1 MKKNILTGFT
11 LAVFTMAGCSS
22 DFLEITPTSSLTE
35 DSFFK
40 TLTDAEAIVTAAYN
54 PLRHAGLYNN
64 DYPKVTD
71 APTDDAI
78 IYNTQGL
85 SLDSWSFATNDNIID
100 NVWQTCYE
108 GIFRANIALQK
119 LPAMEIDEADKTRM
133 LGEAYFLRALYY
145 WHLTALFGE
154 VPMITEADPTD
165 ASKSVVPKSTVDEL
179 YALMVSDLEQAYNRL
194 PTQSEYSAA
203 NIGRASKGASEAL
216 LGKVYLY
223 AKNYPMAEK
232 HLENVILSGEYQ
244 LVSDFADLLV
254 EDNNSESIFEVQF
267 ADLAN
272 QGSTRMTNNYPQGQ
286 GGYANLLPTQ
296 DLVDEYER
304 YDGPTAINGADPRLY
319 YTIFREGDPY
329 DAVAPTYQSAWTP
342 TGFTIKKGLYPV
354 VRANNTN
361 GWRNVPILRLAD
373 VMLMYAEAANENNKP
388 DKAIEA
394 INWVR
399 SRESVQMPLLP
410 TDRFPA
416 RNKQE
421 IFDAIVH
428 ERRVEL
434 AFEYH
439 RLHDI
444 RRWGLG
450 EDVFGPLGFEAK
462 HRYYPI
468 PESEIDNNNELKQNP
483 DYSK

>member
-1 MKKNILTGFT
+1 MKKRIVAGFA
-11 LAVFTMAGCSS
+11 LAGLIMAGCSS

-40 TLTDAEAIVTAAYN
+40 TLTDAEATVTAAYN
-54 PLRHAGLYNN
+54 PLRNAGLYNN
-64 DYPKVTD
+64 DYPKVTE

-108 GIFRANIALQK
+108 GIFRANMALQK
-119 LPAMEIDEADKTRM
+119 LPEMEINEGAKARM

-165 ASKSVVPKSTVDEL
+165 AGKAVVPKSSVDEL
-179 YALMVSDLEQAYNRL
+179 YAFMIADLGQAYELL
-194 PTQSEYSAA
+194 PPQSEYSTA
-203 NIGRASKGASEAL
+203 NIGRASKGAAEAL

-223 AKNYPMAEK
+223 AENYPLAEK
-232 HLENVILSGEYQ
+232 HLENVISSGEYQ

-254 EDNNSESIFEVQF
+254 VDNNPESIFEVQF
-267 ADLAN
+267 ADLTN
-272 QGSTRMTNNYPQGQ
+272 QGSTRMVNNYPQGQ

-296 DLVDEYER
+296 DLVDEYEA
-304 YDGPTAINGADPRLY
+304 YDGPTAINGTDPRLH
-319 YTIFREGDPY
+319 YTIFRQGDPY
-329 DAVAPTYQSAWTP
+329 DDVSPVYQASWTP
-342 TGFTIKKGLYPV
+342 TGFTMKKGLYPV
-354 VRANNTN
+354 VRANNAN
-361 GWRNVPILRLAD
+361 GWRNVPIIRLAD
-373 VMLMYAEAANENNKP
+373 VILMYAEAANANGKP
-388 DKAIEA
+388 DAAIAA
-394 INWVR
+394 INRVR
-399 SRESVQMPLLP
+399 GRPGVEMPALP
-410 TDRFPA
+410 TAEFPV
-416 RNKQE
+416 RNEEE
-421 IFDAIVH
+421 IFAAIVH

-450 EDVFGPLGFEAK
+450 EDVFGSLGFQPK
-462 HRYYPI
+462 HRYYPL
-468 PESEIDNNNELKQNP
+468 PESEIDNNSELKQNP
-483 DYSK
+483 DYN